1 MFFSENKFERV
12 CYWNCIFNFLI
23 IQYLLAML
31 VHHKIDQVVLT
42 SKDIDSVDKT
52 KEIDLKPIKVKEDKM
67 VKIKSEMVDY
77 LMIGVAITEK
87 IRNKNVNVE

>member
-1 MFFSENKFERV
+1 
-12 CYWNCIFNFLI
+12 
-23 IQYLLAML
+23 ML
-31 VHHKIDQVVLT
+31 VHHKIDQVVLA

-77 LMIGVAITEK
+77 LMIGVAITEQ
-87 IRNKNVNVE
+87 IRNLNVNVEEKREASSKELR